1 MTPPPTP
8 HDPGAE
14 PLDDDE
20 LAVHAVLDGEATADE
35 RRRVARDPRLRA
47 RLEELRATAAA
58 VAATPPAAEADLDRV
73 RATAIAALATDPHA
87 DADEDADA
95 DADARVGPSDDDP
108 GGPADGG
115 DEEAAGDPAVVP
127 LTTRRP
133 RRLPPLPAVAAV
145 VLVLLVVGVG
155 LIATGRG
162 DDGDTSATQT
172 AAESRAGDATEEAG
186 DATSDGAAS
195 PEADAAA
202 STTLPEGTRTFASDD
217 DLRVVLQDVDP
228 TSLDAL
234 APPPAA
240 DDPGGAGA
248 GEATA
253 SAAETEDGAR
263 CGSVL
268 QASDSAIGEVQAA
281 ALVDVDGTT
290 LLVLSTPV
298 EATAERPAS
307 TRLTVLEAESCV
319 PRFAVQ
325 RDP

>member
-8 HDPGAE
+8 EDPDAA
-14 PLDDDE
+14 PLDADE
-20 LAVHAVLDGEATADE
+20 LAVHAVLDDEATPDE

-47 RLEELRATAAA
+47 RLEEVRAAAAA
-58 VAATPPAAEADLDRV
+58 VAAPPPAAEADLARI
-73 RATAIAALATDPHA
+73 RATAVAALGTDP
-87 DADEDADA
+87 
-95 DADARVGPSDDDP
+95 
-108 GGPADGG
+108 
-115 DEEAAGDPAVVP
+115 AAGDDEPGTGDEGAGTGDGGGGPDQTAGDPTVVP
-127 LTTRRP
+127 LTARRP

-162 DDGDTSATQT
+162 GDGDASADGGQT
-172 AAESRAGDATEEAG
+172 AAESQAGGADEESADDAAG
-186 DATSDGAAS
+186 SGAAS
-195 PEADAAA
+195 PEAGTAPD
-202 STTLPEGTRTFASDD
+202 TPLPEGTRTFASDE

-234 APPPAA
+234 APPPAG
-240 DDPGGAGA
+240 DSGEAGA
-248 GEATA
+248 GDAAA

-263 CGSVL
+263 CGKVL
-268 QASDSAIGEVQAA
+268 RASDSAIGPVQAA
-281 ALVDVDGTT
+281 ALVEVDGTP

-298 EATAERPAS
+298 AATAEAPAS
-307 TRLTVLEAESCV
+307 TRLTVLEAASCV

>member
-8 HDPGAE
+8 DDPGAE

-58 VAATPPAAEADLDRV
+58 VAPTPPAAEADLARI
-73 RATAIAALATDPHA
+73 RATAIAALATDPAAEA
-87 DADEDADA
+87 DDGEVDDADA
-95 DADARVGPSDDDP
+95 AGVAADDDP
-108 GGPADGG
+108 GGPSDG
-115 DEEAAGDPAVVP
+115 DEEPAGDPAVVP

-172 AAESRAGDATEEAG
+172 AAESRADEATEEAG
-186 DATSDGAAS
+186 DATSGGAAS
-195 PEADAAA
+195 PEADAAP

-217 DLRVVLQDVDP
+217 DLRVVLQEVDP

-234 APPPAA
+234 APPPPA
-240 DDPGGAGA
+240 DDAGGSDAGD
-248 GEATA
+248 ATA

-268 QASDSAIGEVQAA
+268 QASDSAIGEVQAV
-281 ALVDVDGTT
+281 ALVEVDGTP
-290 LLVLSTPV
+290 LVVLSTPV
-298 EATAERPAS
+298 EATAETPAS
-307 TRLTVLEAESCV
+307 TRLTVLEAASCV